1 MARSFGF
8 ALLDRGAV
16 SINMPSFKYYDRMY
30 PSQDV
35 LSKIGNL
42 VALPLQGRALENGN
56 SAFIDENWNAYPDQ
70 WETLRSIRKIPEQE
84 IISFIHYPPFYKQ
97 MVPNEINFENTLKE
111 YGIKRCYYAHLHG
124 EGHKEAIEGILNGIR
139 YQLVSSDYL
148 NFDLIQM

>member
-1 MARSFGF
+1 
-8 ALLDRGAV
+8 
-16 SINMPSFKYYDRMY
+16 MY

-84 IISFIHYPPFYKQ
+84 IISFIQKWNEGISSSMAITKYADKQ
-97 MVPNEINFENTLKE
+97 IRPWKREEKFNSSDVVGNEIHSIPKW
-111 YGIKRCYYAHLHG
+111 
-124 EGHKEAIEGILNGIR
+124 
-139 YQLVSSDYL
+139 
-148 NFDLIQM
+148 